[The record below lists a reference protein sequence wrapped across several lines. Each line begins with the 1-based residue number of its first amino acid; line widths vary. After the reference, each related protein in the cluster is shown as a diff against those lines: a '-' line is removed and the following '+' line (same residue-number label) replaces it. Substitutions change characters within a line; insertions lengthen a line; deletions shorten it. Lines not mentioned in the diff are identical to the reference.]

1 MHLPDGLTLLQA
13 AVSGLLI
20 GGLFALAALGLS
32 LVVGVV
38 RIVNLMHGELV
49 LLGAYA
55 AFGLVQAT
63 GWNALLLA
71 PLAALAVALFGW
83 PIERFVLQPVVRH
96 GEEAPLLTTFALS
109 VIIQNLLVFF
119 LSADTRAIDSG
130 YGATRIAL
138 GGVSIPAMYLVGFAV
153 ALAVCAGVHLLIA
166 HTAFGRRIRASA
178 ENPADAAVVGV
189 PVRRLYVLTFMLAA
203 GVAGLGGA
211 LLGMVF
217 AFTPSSGVEFL
228 LTGFTVV
235 VLGGLGSV
243 IGTLVGGLALGLVE
257 SLAAAFLGDG
267 YRLFVGLVAFVVFL
281 ALRPQG
287 LFGRRA

>member
-13 AVSGLLI
+13 LVSGLLI
-20 GGLFALAALGLS
+20 GAVFALAALGLS

-49 LLGAYA
+49 LLGAYVA
-55 AFGLVQAT
+55 YGLVQAT
-63 GWNALLLA
+63 GLNALLVA
-71 PLAALAVALFGW
+71 PLAALIVALLGW
-83 PIERFVLQPVVRH
+83 PLERFVLQPVVRH

-109 VIIQNLLVFF
+109 VIIQNLLVF
-119 LSADTRAIDSG
+119 LLGADTRSIDSG
-130 YGATRIAL
+130 YGATRLQL
-138 GGVSIPAMYLVGFAV
+138 GGVSVPVMYLVGFAV
-153 ALAVCAGVHLLIA
+153 ALLVCACVHLLITR
-166 HTAFGRRIRASA
+166 TAFGRRIRASA

-189 PVRRLYVLTFMLAA
+189 PVRRLYALTFMLAA
-203 GVAGLGGA
+203 GASGLGGA

-217 AFTPSSGVEFL
+217 SFTPSSGVEYL

-267 YRLFVGLVAFVVFL
+267 YRLFVGLVAFLVFL

>member
-49 LLGAYA
+49 LLGAYFA
-55 AFGLVQAT
+55 YALVQAT
-63 GWNALLLA
+63 GLNALLVA
-71 PLAALAVALFGW
+71 PLAAAAVALLGW
-83 PIERFVLQPVVRH
+83 PIERYVLQPVVRH

-109 VIIQNLLVFF
+109 VIIQNLLVFL
-119 LSADTRAIDSG
+119 LSADTRSIDSG
-130 YGATRIAL
+130 NGERRLQL
-138 GGVSIPAMYLVGFAV
+138 GPVSVPLMYLIGFVV
-153 ALAVCAGVHLLIA
+153 ALLVCACVHLLITR
-166 HTAFGRRIRASA
+166 TAFGRRIRASA

-189 PVRRLYVLTFMLAA
+189 PVRRLYALTFMLAA
-203 GVAGLGGA
+203 GVSGLGGA

-243 IGTLVGGLALGLVE
+243 IGTLVGGVALGLVE

-267 YRLFVGLVAFVVFL
+267 YRLFVGLLAFLVFL

-287 LFGRRA
+287 LFGRRQ

>member
-13 AVSGLLI
+13 AASGLLI

-55 AFGLVQAT
+55 AYGLVQAT
-63 GWNALLLA
+63 GMNPLLVA
-71 PLAALAVALFGW
+71 PLAALGVALLGW

-109 VIIQNLLVFF
+109 VIIQNLLVF
-119 LSADTRAIDSG
+119 LLGADTRSIDSG
-130 YGATRIAL
+130 LGARRLEL
-138 GGVSIPAMYLVGFAV
+138 GGVAVPLTYLLGFV
-153 ALAVCAGVHLLIA
+153 IALLVCAAVHLLITR
-166 HTAFGRRIRASA
+166 TAFGRRIRASA

-189 PVRRLYVLTFMLAA
+189 PVRRLYALTFMLAA
-203 GVAGLGGA
+203 GVSGLGGA
-211 LLGMVF
+211 LLAMVF
-217 AFTPSSGVEFL
+217 AFTPASGVEYL

-243 IGTLVGGLALGLVE
+243 VGTLLGGLALGLVE

-267 YRLFVGLVAFVVFL
+267 YRLFVGLVAFLVFL

>member
-1 MHLPDGLTLLQA
+1 MHLPDALTLLQA
-13 AVSGLLI
+13 VVSGLLV
-20 GGLFALAALGLS
+20 GALFALAALGLS

-55 AFGLVQAT
+55 AYGLVQLT
-63 GWNALLLA
+63 GMNPLLVA
-71 PLAALAVALFGW
+71 PLAALAVALLGW
-83 PIERFVLQPVVRH
+83 PIERYVLQPVVRH

-109 VIIQNLLVFF
+109 VIIQNLLVF
-119 LSADTRAIDSG
+119 LLGADTRSIDSG
-130 YGATRIAL
+130 LGARRLEL
-138 GGVSIPAMYLVGFAV
+138 GAVSVPLMYLVGFVV
-153 ALAVCAGVHLLIA
+153 ALAVCGGVHLLV
-166 HTAFGRRIRASA
+166 TRSAFGRRIRASA
-178 ENPADAAVVGV
+178 ENPQDAAVVGV
-189 PVRRLYVLTFMLAA
+189 PVRRLYALTFMLAA
-203 GVAGLGGA
+203 GVSGLGGA
-211 LLGMVF
+211 LLAMVF
-217 AFTPSSGVEFL
+217 AFTPSSGVEYL

-243 IGTLVGGLALGLVE
+243 IGTLVGGLALGVVE

-267 YRLFVGLVAFVVFL
+267 YRLFVGLVAFLVFL

>member
-13 AVSGLLI
+13 VVSGLLI

-49 LLGAYA
+49 LLGAYVA
-55 AFGLVQAT
+55 YGLVQAT
-63 GWNALLLA
+63 GLNALLIA
-71 PLAALAVALFGW
+71 PLAALTVALLGW
-83 PIERFVLQPVVRH
+83 PLERFVLQPVVRH

-109 VIIQNLLVFF
+109 VIIQNLLVF
-119 LSADTRAIDSG
+119 LLGADTRSIDSG
-130 YGATRIAL
+130 YGATRL
-138 GGVSIPAMYLVGFAV
+138 QFGGVSVPVMYLVGFAV
-153 ALAVCAGVHLLIA
+153 ALLVCALVHLLITR
-166 HTAFGRRIRASA
+166 TAFVRRIRASA

-189 PVRRLYVLTFMLAA
+189 PVRRLYALTFMLAA
-203 GVAGLGGA
+203 GASGLGGA

-217 AFTPSSGVEFL
+217 SFTPSSGVEYL

-267 YRLFVGLVAFVVFL
+267 YRLFVGLVALLVFL